1 MEPGISEKI
10 TLRTKI
16 LPLAVFGRPISPLQ
30 SIMPTPEFGG
40 NAGRKQSRN
49 QPVSAAKLRY
59 DMPVKTEPPKL
70 AAKNKPLPPE
80 LSA

>member
-1 MEPGISEKI
+1 
-10 TLRTKI
+10 
-16 LPLAVFGRPISPLQ
+16 
-30 SIMPTPEFGG
+30 MPTPEFGG